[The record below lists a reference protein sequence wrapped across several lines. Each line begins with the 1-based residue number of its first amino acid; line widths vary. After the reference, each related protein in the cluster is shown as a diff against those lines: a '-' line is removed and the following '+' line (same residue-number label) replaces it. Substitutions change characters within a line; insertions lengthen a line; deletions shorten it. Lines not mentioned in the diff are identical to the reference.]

1 MGILHLRVITK
12 IWSDVWIEPI
22 KVWLYSEHDDDVEE
36 SDDDDY
42 VDDNS
47 RGAQNTLTVASQI
60 THIGALANYR
70 KYLRKYLR

>member
-36 SDDDDY
+36 SGDDDD
-42 VDDNS
+42 VTIFVS
-47 RGAQNTLTVASQI
+47 
-60 THIGALANYR
+60 
-70 KYLRKYLR
+70 